1 MMKKIISKLK
11 VVKKQSQWIAL
22 GLCILFL
29 MSAFYWYEW
38 HPATIR
44 ERCSLEARGFA
55 GEVSSSGD
63 KFMKSWDFYYSLCIK
78 GAGLEK

>member
-1 MMKKIISKLK
+1 
-11 VVKKQSQWIAL
+11 
-22 GLCILFL
+22 